1 MRTGGQGR
9 KFAFLHFYMARL
21 DWSLEFKGLKHES
34 WAGDLEY
41 SLGGGNVRIGGF
53 VSTTTTTTTTT
64 TTDTTIIGG
73 IVIMTGVK

>member
-1 MRTGGQGR
+1 M
-9 KFAFLHFYMARL
+9 HFYMARL
-21 DWSLEFKGLKHES
+21 DWSLEFNGLKHES

-53 VSTTTTTTTTT
+53 VSTTTTTTT
-64 TTDTTIIGG
+64 DTTMIGG